1 MSLYQDTSFCLY
13 TSPPSWVTALLW
25 LRDLHD
31 SMNLWAMPCA
41 WLGNITN
48 SMDMNLGKLWEMV
61 RDRETWSA
69 AVCGVAKSQ
78 RWQPSNNN
86 KCTSHCTFFNH
97 DSFILQLEVCTSYE
111 WVSEVTQSC
120 PTLCDPMDCSL
131 PGFSIHGIFQARILE
146 WVAISFSRGSS
157 QPRDRT
163 LVSHIAGRRFTLWA
177 IREIHLVSINYFF
190 LPHTFLP
197 VCVNNFVSFLLYWF
211 TYFVF

>member
-1 MSLYQDTSFCLY
+1 MSLYKDTSFCLY
-13 TSPPSWVTALLW
+13 TSPPSWVTPLLW

-69 AVCGVAKSQ
+69 AVRGITKSQ

-86 KCTSHCTFFNH
+86 KCTSHCTFLNH

-111 WVSEVTQSC
+111 CVSEVTQSY

-131 PGFSIHGIFQARILE
+131 PGSSIHGIFQARILE

-177 IREIHLVSINYFF
+177 IREIHLVSVNYFF

-197 VCVNNFVSFLLYWF
+197 VCLCK
-211 TYFVF
+211 